1 MYSFSF
7 CFWFISGDVQVIR
20 VVQEE
25 GGYGGGGG
33 GHGHG
38 GKYE

>member
-1 MYSFSF
+1 M
-7 CFWFISGDVQVIR
+7 FIPGDVQVIR